1 MQPLKNLHSQF
12 RISIFNRLIMN
23 TDFFINLFLE
33 VQEFENSGRSK
44 NDSTI
49 EDFRN
54 FLNDKFY
61 KSQSPRFISE
71 SEQKKVNDLENEIAK
86 QVILLSRFTK
96 QMIRRG
102 LQDFPELYN
111 EEFTYLYRIMDEPLL
126 TKMQLVEKNAHE
138 KQTGMEIIRRLVKNN
153 LLEEIPD
160 SKDKRVTRLKISELG
175 KKYFDQ
181 SVESVSITS
190 RVLSAKLDIE
200 EKNNLLKTLKKLNE
214 FHFNVYHQYKDSDI
228 TEINNLI

>member
-1 MQPLKNLHSQF
+1 
-12 RISIFNRLIMN
+12 MN
-23 TDFFINLFLE
+23 TDFFINLLLE

-175 KKYFDQ
+175 RKYFDQ

>member
-1 MQPLKNLHSQF
+1 MDTN
-12 RISIFNRLIMN
+12 
-23 TDFFINLFLE
+23 FFINLLLE

-153 LLEEIPD
+153 LLVEIPD

-200 EKNNLLKTLKKLNE
+200 EKDNLLKTLRKLNE

>member
-1 MQPLKNLHSQF
+1 
-12 RISIFNRLIMN
+12 MN
-23 TDFFINLFLE
+23 TNFFINLLLE

-61 KSQSPRFISE
+61 KTQSPRFISE

>member
-1 MQPLKNLHSQF
+1 
-12 RISIFNRLIMN
+12 MN
-23 TDFFINLFLE
+23 TNFFINLLLE

-44 NDSTI
+44 NDFTI

-126 TKMQLVEKNAHE
+126 TKMQMVEKNAHE

-153 LLEEIPD
+153 LLVEIPD

-181 SVESVSITS
+181 SVEFVSITS

-214 FHFNVYHQYKDSDI
+214 FHFNVYHQYRDSDI

>member
-1 MQPLKNLHSQF
+1 MQNQIQNP
-12 RISIFNRLIMN
+12 IFNLLIMN
-23 TDFFINLFLE
+23 TNFFINLLLE

-71 SEQKKVNDLENEIAK
+71 SKQKKVNDLENEIAK

>member
-1 MQPLKNLHSQF
+1 
-12 RISIFNRLIMN
+12 MN
-23 TDFFINLFLE
+23 TNFFINLLLE
-33 VQEFENSGRSK
+33 VQEFENSGSSK
-44 NDSTI
+44 NISTI

-54 FLNDKFY
+54 FLNDKHY

-86 QVILLSRFTK
+86 QLILLSRFTK

-138 KQTGMEIIRRLVKNN
+138 KQTGMEIIRRLVKNK
-153 LLEEIPD
+153 LLDEIPD

-175 KKYFDQ
+175 KQYFHQ

-190 RVLSAKLDIE
+190 RVLSAKLDTE

>member
-1 MQPLKNLHSQF
+1 
-12 RISIFNRLIMN
+12 MN
-23 TDFFINLFLE
+23 TNFFINLLLE
-33 VQEFENSGRSK
+33 VQEFENSGSST
-44 NDSTI
+44 NSSTI

-54 FLNDKFY
+54 FLNDKHY

-175 KKYFDQ
+175 KKYFHQ

-200 EKNNLLKTLKKLNE
+200 EKHNLLKTLKKLNE
-214 FHFNVYHQYKDSDI
+214 FHFNVYHQYKNFNI

>member
-1 MQPLKNLHSQF
+1 
-12 RISIFNRLIMN
+12 MN
-23 TDFFINLFLE
+23 TNFFINLLLE
-33 VQEFENSGRSK
+33 VQEFENSGSSK
-44 NDSTI
+44 NISTI

-54 FLNDKFY
+54 FLNDKHY

-71 SEQKKVNDLENEIAK
+71 SERKNVNDLENEIAK

-200 EKNNLLKTLKKLNE
+200 EKDNLLKTLKKLNE

>member
-1 MQPLKNLHSQF
+1 
-12 RISIFNRLIMN
+12 MN
-23 TDFFINLFLE
+23 TNFFINLLLE

-54 FLNDKFY
+54 FLNDKHY

-102 LQDFPELYN
+102 LQEFPELYN

-200 EKNNLLKTLKKLNE
+200 EKNNLLKTLRKLNE

>member
-1 MQPLKNLHSQF
+1 
-12 RISIFNRLIMN
+12 MN
-23 TDFFINLFLE
+23 TNFFINLLLE
-33 VQEFENSGRSK
+33 VQEFENSGSSK

-54 FLNDKFY
+54 FLNDKYY

-71 SEQKKVNDLENEIAK
+71 SEHNKVNDLENEIAK

-111 EEFTYLYRIMDEPLL
+111 EEFTYLYRIKDEPLL

-153 LLEEIPD
+153 LLEEIRD

>member
-1 MQPLKNLHSQF
+1 
-12 RISIFNRLIMN
+12 MN
-23 TDFFINLFLE
+23 INFFINLLLE
-33 VQEFENSGRSK
+33 VQEFENSGSSK
-44 NDSTI
+44 NSSTI
-49 EDFRN
+49 EDFRH
-54 FLNDKFY
+54 FLNNKY
-61 KSQSPRFISE
+61 YRSQSPRFISE

-160 SKDKRVTRLKISELG
+160 IKDKRVTRLKISELG

-200 EKNNLLKTLKKLNE
+200 EKNNLLKTLRKLNE
-214 FHFNVYHQYKDSDI
+214 FHFNVYHQYKNFNI

>member
-1 MQPLKNLHSQF
+1 
-12 RISIFNRLIMN
+12 MN
-23 TDFFINLFLE
+23 TNFFINLLLE
-33 VQEFENSGRSK
+33 VQEFENSGSSK

>member
-1 MQPLKNLHSQF
+1 
-12 RISIFNRLIMN
+12 MN
-23 TDFFINLFLE
+23 TDFFINLLLE

-190 RVLSAKLDIE
+190 RVLSAKLDTE

>member
-1 MQPLKNLHSQF
+1 
-12 RISIFNRLIMN
+12 MN
-23 TDFFINLFLE
+23 THFFINLLLE

>member
-1 MQPLKNLHSQF
+1 
-12 RISIFNRLIMN
+12 MN
-23 TDFFINLFLE
+23 TNFFINLLLE
-33 VQEFENSGRSK
+33 VQEFEYSGSSK

-54 FLNDKFY
+54 FLNDKHY

-86 QVILLSRFTK
+86 QLILLSRFTK

-200 EKNNLLKTLKKLNE
+200 EKDNLLKTLKKLNE
-214 FHFNVYHQYKDSDI
+214 FHFNIYHQYKDSDI

>member
-1 MQPLKNLHSQF
+1 M
-12 RISIFNRLIMN
+12 MN
-23 TDFFINLFLE
+23 TNFFINLLLE

-61 KSQSPRFISE
+61 KTQSPRFISE

>member
-1 MQPLKNLHSQF
+1 
-12 RISIFNRLIMN
+12 MN
-23 TDFFINLFLE
+23 TKFFINLLLE

-175 KKYFDQ
+175 KKYFNQ

>member
-1 MQPLKNLHSQF
+1 
-12 RISIFNRLIMN
+12 MN
-23 TDFFINLFLE
+23 TNFFINLLLE
-33 VQEFENSGRSK
+33 VQEFENSGSSK
-44 NDSTI
+44 NSSTI

-54 FLNDKFY
+54 FLNNKY
-61 KSQSPRFISE
+61 YRSQSPRFISE

-111 EEFTYLYRIMDEPLL
+111 EEFTYLYRIMDEPML

-138 KQTGMEIIRRLVKNN
+138 KQTGMEIIRRLVKNK
-153 LLEEIPD
+153 LLEEISD

-175 KKYFDQ
+175 KQYFHQ
-181 SVESVSITS
+181 SVEAVSITS
-190 RVLSAKLDIE
+190 RVLSAKLDSD
-200 EKNNLLKTLKKLNE
+200 EKNNLLNTLKKLNE
-214 FHFNVYHQYKDSDI
+214 FHFNIYHQYKDSDI

>member
-1 MQPLKNLHSQF
+1 
-12 RISIFNRLIMN
+12 MN
-23 TDFFINLFLE
+23 TNFFINLLLE
-33 VQEFENSGRSK
+33 VQEFENSGSSK

-54 FLNDKFY
+54 FLNDKHY

-214 FHFNVYHQYKDSDI
+214 FHFNVYHQYKNSNI
-228 TEINNLI
+228 TEISNLI

>member
-1 MQPLKNLHSQF
+1 
-12 RISIFNRLIMN
+12 MN
-23 TDFFINLFLE
+23 THFFINLLLE

-96 QMIRRG
+96 QMVRRG

-228 TEINNLI
+228 SEINNLI

>member
-1 MQPLKNLHSQF
+1 
-12 RISIFNRLIMN
+12 MN
-23 TDFFINLFLE
+23 TDFFINLLLE

-102 LQDFPELYN
+102 LQYFPELYN

-175 KKYFDQ
+175 RKYFDQ

>member
-1 MQPLKNLHSQF
+1 
-12 RISIFNRLIMN
+12 MN
-23 TDFFINLFLE
+23 TNFYINLLLE
-33 VQEFENSGRSK
+33 VQEFENSGSSK

-54 FLNDKFY
+54 FLNDKHY

-71 SEQKKVNDLENEIAK
+71 SEHKKVNDLENEIAK

-175 KKYFDQ
+175 KKYFHQ

-200 EKNNLLKTLKKLNE
+200 EKHNLLKTLKKLNE
-214 FHFNVYHQYKDSDI
+214 FHFNVYHQYKNFNI

>member
-1 MQPLKNLHSQF
+1 
-12 RISIFNRLIMN
+12 MN
-23 TDFFINLFLE
+23 TNFFINLLLE
-33 VQEFENSGRSK
+33 VQEFENSGSSK

-54 FLNDKFY
+54 FLNDKHY